1 MADSFSPS
9 MSKAYFNAYAQAQ
22 SMRST
27 RSREA
32 DVFRRVAW
40 GLKEA
45 RKTGER
51 MKQVRALSD
60 VRRLWGLVHDSV
72 INPENQYPDRL
83 KSSLASIAL
92 AVLREVETDKPDLD
106 FLISV
111 TENVGDG
118 LDETSST
125 ASPESA

>member
-1 MADSFSPS
+1 MADSISSS

-32 DVFRRVAW
+32 DVFRRVTW

-51 MKQVRALSD
+51 MQKVRAVSD
-60 VRRLWGLVHDSV
+60 ARRLWGVVHDSV
-72 INPENQYPDRL
+72 IHPDNQYPTQL
-83 KSSLASIAL
+83 KASLASIAL
-92 AVLREVETDKPDLD
+92 TALREVQSEDPDLD

-111 TENVGDG
+111 TESVGEG
-118 LDETSST
+118 LDDPSSN
-125 ASPESA
+125 ASTESA